1 MTDKQFNIFWS
12 EALAS
17 DDRESFVSDWTLSS
31 IWGDEP
37 ETDIP
42 GDRAYLLD
50 ELWRVA
56 HMSIRDIRDAAG
68 PHFACDSA
76 SPSARL
82 RTGMA
87 GKANALT
94 TSGSCLRRPSAHI

>member
-1 MTDKQFNIFWS
+1 MTAKQFNIFWS

-17 DDRESFVSDWTLSS
+17 DDREAFVSDWTLSS

-42 GDRAYLLD
+42 GDRAYHLD

-56 HMSIRDIRDAAG
+56 CR
-68 PHFACDSA
+68 SA
-76 SPSARL
+76 TSA
-82 RTGMA
+82 TPQG
-87 GKANALT
+87 
-94 TSGSCLRRPSAHI
+94 